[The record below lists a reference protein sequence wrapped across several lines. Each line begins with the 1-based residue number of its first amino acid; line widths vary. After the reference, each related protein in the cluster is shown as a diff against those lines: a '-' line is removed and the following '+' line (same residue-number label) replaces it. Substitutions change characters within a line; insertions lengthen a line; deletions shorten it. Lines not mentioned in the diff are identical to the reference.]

1 MRFVRYIYRNI
12 NPLNIILVISAVLI
26 ALGAFSPYFYTQV
39 RYNLPTAKLP
49 PAEEEKSPETT
60 VVSPSMSDYMV
71 IAEQNLFHPDRK
83 IPAEKK
89 EAQQLP
95 KPELILYGTLITEG
109 MSVAYVDDKK
119 NPKTTPG
126 RGKRQTVMKKG
137 DAVSGFVLKEIETD
151 RIMLVRGDE
160 TMVVHLSQGDKPRA
174 SEVPGAAAVSAKPVP
189 MAPAP
194 APRPG
199 VPTPARPAPAASSS
213 APAAVPPAAT
223 KTDPTKVF
231 APPIPRGTKISL
243 PKGTVQTQQGQS
255 DNQ

>member
-12 NPLNIILVISAVLI
+12 NPLNIILFIGAVLI
-26 ALGAFSPYFYTQV
+26 ALGALLPYFYTQV
-39 RYNLPTAKLP
+39 RYNLPAAKLP
-49 PAEEEKSPETT
+49 PAEEEKSPEAAAA
-60 VVSPSMSDYMV
+60 SPSMSDYMV

-83 IPAEKK
+83 IPLEKK

-95 KPELILYGTLITEG
+95 KPELILYGTLITDG
-109 MSVAYVDDKK
+109 MSIAYVDDKK
-119 NPKTTPG
+119 NPKTSPG

-151 RIMLVRGDE
+151 RIMLARGDE
-160 TMVVHLSQGDKPRA
+160 TMVVYLSQGDKSRT

-189 MAPAP
+189 TAPAP

-199 VPTPARPAPAASSS
+199 SPTPARPASAAASS
-213 APAAVPPAAT
+213 APASSVSPAA
-223 KTDPTKVF
+223 DQQKVF

-243 PKGTVQTQQGQS
+243 PKGTSQTQQGQ
-255 DNQ
+255 Q

>member
-1 MRFVRYIYRNI
+1 MRFVRYIIRNI

-26 ALGAFSPYFYTQV
+26 ALGAFSPYFYPQV

-49 PAEEEKSPETT
+49 PAEEEKSPETA

-71 IAEQNLFHPDRK
+71 IADQNLFHPDRK
-83 IPAEKK
+83 VPAEKK

-95 KPELILYGTLITEG
+95 KPELILFGTLITDG
-109 MSVAYVDDKK
+109 MSVAYVEDKK

-137 DAVSGFVLKEIETD
+137 EAVGGFVLKEIEAD
-151 RIMLVRGDE
+151 RIVLARGDE
-160 TMVVHLSQGDKPRA
+160 TMVVHLNQGDKPRI
-174 SEVPGAAAVSAKPVP
+174 SEVPAAAPAGGRPAPTPQPVAKP
-189 MAPAP
+189 AQPAP
-194 APRPG
+194 ARPS
-199 VPTPARPAPAASSS
+199 PAAASST
-213 APAAVPPAAT
+213 PAAVPPAAT

-231 APPIPRGTKISL
+231 APPIPRGTKVSL
-243 PKGTVQTQQGQS
+243 PRGTSQTQQGQS

>member
-1 MRFVRYIYRNI
+1 MLFVRYIYRNI
-12 NPLNIILVISAVLI
+12 NPLNIILVISTMLI
-26 ALGAFSPYFYTQV
+26 ALGAFSPYFYPQV

-49 PAEEEKSPETT
+49 PAEEEKSPETAI
-60 VVSPSMSDYMV
+60 VSPSMSDYIV

-83 IPAEKK
+83 IPPEKK

-95 KPELILYGTLITEG
+95 KPELILYGTLITDG

-151 RIMLVRGDE
+151 RIMLVRGEE
-160 TMVVHLSQGDKPRA
+160 TMVVYLSQGDKSRT

-189 MAPAP
+189 TAP

-199 VPTPARPAPAASSS
+199 APTPARPAPAAASS
-213 APAAVPPAAT
+213 APASSVSPAA
-223 KTDPTKVF
+223 DQQKVF

-243 PKGTVQTQQGQS
+243 PKGTSQTQQGQ
-255 DNQ
+255 Q